1 MFLGLENTGRNNRET
16 QMNISVDETLAQ
28 RGQVYGDY
36 EDVASR
42 SQKIKTVLRESK
54 NWSRLSCVQKES
66 LEMLANKMARILEGV
81 DPDYHDSWHDISGYT
96 GLVEQN
102 LKKKNQRAQK

>member
-1 MFLGLENTGRNNRET
+1 MSNN
-16 QMNISVDETLAQ
+16 VDETLAQ

-36 EDVASR
+36 EDVAGR
-42 SQKIKTVLRESK
+42 SQQLKIVMREGK
-54 NWSRLSCVQKES
+54 NWQRLSYVQKES

-81 DPDYHDSWHDISGYT
+81 DPDYQDSWHDIAGYT

-102 LKKKNQRAQK
+102 LKKKSQRVQK